1 MATFGYARVST
12 DIQNVDLQINA
23 LLKAGCKLEHIYKD
37 VGFTGRN
44 VERPGLKKVLSI
56 LKPGD
61 TIMVWKLDR
70 LGRSIVDL
78 VVMLNKLRKR
88 EISFQSITE
97 GWDQATIMGQ
107 AMTNILCIFAEV
119 ESHNIRERVN
129 AGLVAARERG
139 VKLGRPVVVNMTQRA
154 TLLEAIERLGSVSKA
169 ARFMKISRS
178 NAYNILATERKTTS
192 TENRPTVK
200 RREVKITHPPQ
211 VTVAVPTP
219 VAVVIHPEPILVAV
233 PTPVVSTV
241 LFSLEASPI
250 TNTKTRSVFHTQR
263 VNYKEK
269 QGLLFG

>member
-12 DIQNVDLQINA
+12 DIQNVDLQVNA
-23 LLKAGCKLEHIYKD
+23 LLKAGCKPEHIYKD
-37 VGFTGRN
+37 IGFTGRN
-44 VERPGLKKVLSI
+44 AERPGLKKVLSI

-129 AGLVAARERG
+129 AGLVAARARG
-139 VKLGRPVVVNMTQRA
+139 VKLGRPVVVNMTQRV

-169 ARFMKISRS
+169 SRFMKISRS
-178 NAYNILATERKTTS
+178 NAYNILATERKTTKM
-192 TENRPTVK
+192 ENRPTVK
-200 RREVKITHPPQ
+200 RRELKITPTPQ
-211 VTVAVPTP
+211 VP
-219 VAVVIHPEPILVAV
+219 VAV
-233 PTPVVSTV
+233 PTPVVSIVPTPVVSIVPVSTSV
-241 LFSLEASPI
+241 LFSLDPSPV
-250 TNTKTRSVFHTQR
+250 TNKKTRSVFYTPQ
-263 VNYKEK
+263 VNHKEK